1 MWCRLLMC
9 EWHGIVSTLLC
20 GWGWWAELSTTQL
33 MRDDCLPL
41 LGQCTCHD
49 DGRRVGVCDP
59 ANDHRQATVR
69 SGGEDDR
76 TARGVVL
83 RAAVHRLARRFDV
96 DQIVQEGECLIAKKV
111 RRQRRIAAIKQ
122 VSLR

>member
-1 MWCRLLMC
+1 MSWLLPF
-9 EWHGIVSTLLC
+9 T
-20 GWGWWAELSTTQL
+20 
-33 MRDDCLPL
+33 
-41 LGQCTCHD
+41 GQCSCDD

-83 RAAVHRLARRFDV
+83 WTAVHRLAWRFDM
-96 DQIVQEGECLIAKKV
+96 DQIVQEGESRKEIRGIESGIA
-111 RRQRRIAAIKQ
+111 RRRFGDLDQSRLVIFE
-122 VSLR
+122 